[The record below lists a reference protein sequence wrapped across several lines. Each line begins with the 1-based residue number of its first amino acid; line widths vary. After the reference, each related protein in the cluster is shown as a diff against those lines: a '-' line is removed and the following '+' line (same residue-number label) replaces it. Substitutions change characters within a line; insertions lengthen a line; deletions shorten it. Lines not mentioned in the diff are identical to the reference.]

1 MSETTTQPAAIYAAI
16 IGVMDDVGAVAKARK
31 NIKQGFMYRGVDDV
45 MNAIQP
51 AMVKHGVF
59 VVPEVLSQERQ
70 DRKTLNGGNMT
81 LTLLRV
87 RYSFYAK
94 DGSSVSAEVVGEA
107 MDNADKSSNKAMSV
121 AYKYACFQ
129 VFSIPTEEQD
139 DPDAG
144 SVTDTTPVRAQE
156 PRRAANSSAAQSKA
170 QTAKPKA
177 AAAPSA
183 QEQAA
188 AADAG
193 MLCMQC
199 GRPIGD
205 HGRFKAAEIAR
216 NARNS
221 FGVPLCWDCATGELK
236 KQKEEAA
243 ANAGS

>member
-16 IGVMDDVGAVAKARK
+16 IGVMDDVGAVAKDRK
-31 NIKQGFMYRGVDDV
+31 NTQQGFMYRGVDDV

-70 DRKTLNGGNMT
+70 ERQTRSGGNMT

-139 DPDAG
+139 DPDAE
-144 SVTDTTPVRAQE
+144 SVTDTTPIRAQE
-156 PRRAANSSAAQSKA
+156 PRRAANPAAAQRKA
-170 QTAKPKA
+170 QTEKSKA